1 MKQLLVEFSDVDY
14 TKLRKNLLR
23 KKGSNNQIEFLE
35 KVRDSKSFINH
46 MEDIDLT
53 ELGEIPILSE
63 KLTENEFN
71 DPPIQTEYAIYS
83 KFKSLSPA
91 QACRSSFWA
100 NVTLEHL
107 RSSIIESSY
116 LAANR
121 GSQTS
126 GLERIDHALSIDSDN
141 KSKRIDDCVRTV
153 LRRLGGLPERGK
165 RSVYTDCP
173 FARAWW
179 REYMVNQA
187 TKNDDK
193 LAKSLRKV
201 IRSSPTYWE
210 EFINRVVIRSPLFG
224 SENVRSAFLRSL
236 AIYINQNPNSSLFQA
251 SGMKRLCRRAGVY
264 QGLRELS
271 VLEENELNTLMTEVI
286 TNSEF

>member
-1 MKQLLVEFSDVDY
+1 MKQRLSEFLDNDY
-14 TKLRKNLLR
+14 TNLR
-23 KKGSNNQIEFLE
+23 KKLLRTKGSNTQIEFLK
-35 KVRDSKSFINH
+35 KVRDSKSFIKH
-46 MEDIDLT
+46 MKDIDLK

-71 DPPIQTEYAIYS
+71 EPPIQTECTIYS
-83 KFKSLSPA
+83 EFKSLSPA

-100 NVTLEHL
+100 HVTLEHL

-126 GLERIDHALSIDSDN
+126 GLERIDSALGIDDE
-141 KSKRIDDCVRTV
+141 KKIKRIDDCVRTI
-153 LRRLGGLPERGK
+153 LRRLSGLPERGK

-193 LAKSLRKV
+193 LAKSLRNV

-236 AIYINQNPNSSLFQA
+236 ANYIHQNPNSSLFHA
-251 SGMKRLCRRAGVY
+251 KGMKLLCRRAGVY

-271 VLEENELNTLMTEVI
+271 VLEENELDTLMTDVI
-286 TNSEF
+286 RNSEF